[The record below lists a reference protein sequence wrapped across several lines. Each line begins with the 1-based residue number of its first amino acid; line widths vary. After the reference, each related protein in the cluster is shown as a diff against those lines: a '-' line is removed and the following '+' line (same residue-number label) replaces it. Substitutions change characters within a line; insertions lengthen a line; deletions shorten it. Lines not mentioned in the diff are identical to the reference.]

1 MSRAKILF
9 ITPQPFFLERGS
21 PYRVRAEVQAI
32 VAQGVEVDLLS
43 YPFGR
48 DTELE
53 GVQQFRC
60 AGVWGVKDVPI
71 GWSGRKLLLDVSLF
85 WKAFQLMLG
94 NRYAAVHGVE
104 DAGIMAAF
112 LTLVFRVPYIFDM
125 HSHMTEQLS
134 QCVLS
139 SGSPMHRFLCRVEQ
153 WCMRRASGIITVS
166 DTITARARSIAPAVP
181 AMTLEDLAL
190 GGVLPPDE
198 ALVTRLKAEFD
209 IDAHD
214 ILLYTGNFEPYQGI
228 DLLLESF
235 AKLIANAVPGKKPR
249 LVLVGGGNPSDAR
262 FQFYRSKVEEL
273 GITREVIFAGQ
284 RSESEMEAYMAVA
297 QLLLSPRIAGAH
309 TPLKIYTY
317 MAANKPIVATR
328 IAAHVN
334 VLNGDNSFLAEPDA
348 DSFARMM
355 LSALASDENSANE
368 RAAKVARASQ
378 LLQKRFSR
386 TEFNRRMAVL
396 YRAARG
402 EYLSDEV
409 LLSPEKLELR
419 QQQQSWS

>member
-1 MSRAKILF
+1 
-9 ITPQPFFLERGS
+9 
-21 PYRVRAEVQAI
+21 
-32 VAQGVEVDLLS
+32 
-43 YPFGR
+43 
-48 DTELE
+48 
-53 GVQQFRC
+53 
-60 AGVWGVKDVPI
+60 
-71 GWSGRKLLLDVSLF
+71 
-85 WKAFQLMLG
+85 
-94 NRYAAVHGVE
+94 
-104 DAGIMAAF
+104 
-112 LTLVFRVPYIFDM
+112 
-125 HSHMTEQLS
+125 
-134 QCVLS
+134 
-139 SGSPMHRFLCRVEQ
+139 
-153 WCMRRASGIITVS
+153 MRRASGIITVS